1 VLASAAVVLLVD
13 QLSKT
18 WALRALDDGP
28 IDLVWTLRLK
38 LTYNTGAAF
47 STGEGLGPVIG
58 VAAAIVALVL
68 LWSGRTVANRLGA
81 LAVGMVF
88 GGALGNLT
96 DRAFRDGHGFLGG
109 AVVDWIDL
117 QWWPVFNVADAAVVV
132 GALLLLVATARAPID
147 EPEHDEVV
155 GD

>member
-1 VLASAAVVLLVD
+1 MLASAAVVLLVD

-28 IDLVWTLRLK
+28 IDLAWTLRLK

-58 VAAAIVALVL
+58 VAAAVVAFVL